1 VDGEAQSRIELRET
15 TPQPA
20 IHIWSRSGCLRNTL
34 FGLRFL
40 SSSGTCTEITMAPPN
55 TRRWLRHPVKLPV
68 RIITADDASEITV
81 PGLTTEISQG
91 GMALYGGVPLQPGDL
106 MEVEFQ
112 TSNRF
117 RVAASVRD
125 RNGYCF
131 GLEFLGL
138 LPSDSA
144 ENAGPEF
151 AEMAG
156 VASKLA
162 DSPIVEAGAKR
173 MQDLLSSPEED
184 EILALFLNRH
194 EAYLHQKELEIQ
206 QLRQE
211 ILEIRRSRREIEQLI
226 LRQVLG
232 RSG

>member
-1 VDGEAQSRIELRET
+1 
-15 TPQPA
+15 
-20 IHIWSRSGCLRNTL
+20 
-34 FGLRFL
+34 
-40 SSSGTCTEITMAPPN
+40 
-55 TRRWLRHPVKLPV
+55 VKLPV
-68 RIITADDASEITV
+68 RIITPSDVSEIIV

-112 TSNRF
+112 TSKRL

-125 RNGYCF
+125 RNGYYF

-144 ENAGPEF
+144 KNTGPDF
-151 AEMAG
+151 SEMPD
-156 VASKLA
+156 KLGKSA
-162 DSPIVEAGAKR
+162 DSLIVPAGAAR
-173 MQDLLSSPEED
+173 MEDRLPSPQED
-184 EILALFLNRH
+184 ETLALFLARH
-194 EAYLHQKELEIQ
+194 EEYLRERELEITR
-206 QLRQE
+206 LRYEIQE
-211 ILEIRRSRREIEQLI
+211 VRQSRREIELLI